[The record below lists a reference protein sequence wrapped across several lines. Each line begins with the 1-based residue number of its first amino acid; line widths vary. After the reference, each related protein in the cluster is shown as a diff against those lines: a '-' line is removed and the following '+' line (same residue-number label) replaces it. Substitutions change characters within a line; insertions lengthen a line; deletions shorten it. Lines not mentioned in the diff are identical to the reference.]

1 MKNLMWLI
9 KREYWENKNL
19 YVKAPAI
26 VGVLMILFVC
36 AVMFISIRQTIHVD
50 IPKVGNVTG
59 VTIVALKQEGEAQS
73 VEVVNHGITIFYL
86 GFTSILLLI
95 CIVVSYSYVGSALL
109 SDRMDKSILF
119 WKSLPISDATT
130 ILSKLA
136 FPLVIG
142 PLIAIL
148 FAAIAFFCVVIFFA
162 IVGLICEIPVFNLY
176 AHSATVFLQPL
187 KMIALLPVYFLWA
200 LPCAAWVL
208 MVSAWTKSRALV
220 WAFGVPLLIMAAISF
235 LAKTFEL
242 DYRVMKWSSEALAHL
257 VFGLFPLDWIMPAVI
272 EMRTPQQVS
281 DLWLVGLKTLTG
293 WKIWAG
299 AAVGVLMLY
308 ATVQLRRHRTEV

>member
-36 AVMFISIRQTIHVD
+36 AVTFISIRQTIHVD
-50 IPKVGNVTG
+50 LPKVGNITG
-59 VTIVALKQEGEAQS
+59 VTISALKQEGVVQS
-73 VEVVNHGITIFYL
+73 IGLVNRGITIFYL

-95 CIVVSYSYVGSALL
+95 CIVVSYSYLGSALL

-119 WKSLPISDATT
+119 WKSLPISDTT
-130 ILSKLA
+130 TVFSKLA

-142 PLIAIL
+142 PSIAIL
-148 FAAIAFFCVVIFFA
+148 FAAIGFLCVVIFFV
-162 IVGLICEIPVFNLY
+162 IVGLIYEIPVLNLY
-176 AHSATVFLQPL
+176 AQNATVFLQPL
-187 KMIALLPVYFLWA
+187 KMLALLPVYFLWA

-220 WAFGVPLLIMAAISF
+220 WAFGVPLLIMVAISF
-235 LAKTFEL
+235 LAKSFEL
-242 DYRVMKWSSEALAHL
+242 DYRVMRWSSESFAHL
-257 VFGLFPLDWIMPAVI
+257 VFGLFPLEWIMPAVM

-281 DLWLVGLKTLTG
+281 DLWLVGLKTLSG

-299 AAVGVLMLY
+299 AAVGVAMLY